1 MVSVYEDGATIVVE
15 SVLRQEKVAVASL
28 EEAAARIQTWE
39 DARRFRKGAEGTA
52 PLPDAAAEG

>member
-28 EEAAARIQTWE
+28 DDYR
-39 DARRFRKGAEGTA
+39 D
-52 PLPDAAAEG
+52 L